1 MVSISSTVI
10 TPPFSRSKGRSC
22 KVIIVYVTRRLVDD
36 NRAIKVDYDD
46 GKASDDDSVSS
57 EKKKR
62 EKEEK
67 IDEEE
72 FSGDEEDY
80 EEVASISHSKA

>member
-10 TPPFSRSKGRSC
+10 TLPFSRSKRRSC
-22 KVIIVYVTRRLVDD
+22 KGITVCVTRRLVDD
-36 NRAIKVDYDD
+36 NKAIKVDYDD

>member
-10 TPPFSRSKGRSC
+10 TLPFSRSKRRSC
-22 KVIIVYVTRRLVDD
+22 KVIIVYVTRRLVVY

-67 IDEEE
+67 EEP
-72 FSGDEEDY
+72 F
-80 EEVASISHSKA
+80 AKARALMTQPFFQ

>member
-1 MVSISSTVI
+1 MYVI
-10 TPPFSRSKGRSC
+10 H
-22 KVIIVYVTRRLVDD
+22 RLVDD
-36 NRAIKVDYDD
+36 NKAIRVDYDD
-46 GKASDDDSVSS
+46 GKASDTDSVPS

-80 EEVASISHSKA
+80 EEVVSNPGSDV